1 MGQARILLADN
12 HEMVLQAFRKLLE
25 PEFEIIGTA
34 SDGRE
39 LVTSAL
45 ELRPDVI
52 VVDIGMPLFSGTEVG
67 RELKRLLPFTK
78 FIALAMSEDWEVAAK
93 AVKSWATAYL
103 LKKSAGSELVKAIR
117 ESLKGKSYVT
127 RVGPDMVDSSV
138 PDPRPVPD
146 KELTARQREVL
157 QLLSEGRTMKETA
170 AFLHVTPRTI
180 AFHKY
185 RIMEEFG
192 LKTNAD
198 LVRFAIREGVVSAY

>member
-1 MGQARILLADN
+1 
-12 HEMVLQAFRKLLE
+12 MVVEAFRKLLE
-25 PEFEIIGTA
+25 PEFEIVGSV
-34 SDGRE
+34 SDGQE
-39 LVTSAL
+39 LVRSAP

-52 VVDIGMPLFSGTEVG
+52 VVDIGMPLFSATEVV
-67 RELKRLLPFTK
+67 RELKRSLPFTK
-78 FIALAMSEDWEVAAK
+78 FIALAMNEDWEVAAN
-93 AVKSWATAYL
+93 AVKPWANVYL
-103 LKKSAGSELVKAIR
+103 LKKSAGTELAKAVR

-127 RVGPDMVDSSV
+127 RLGRDLQESTIRQS
-138 PDPRPVPD
+138 RPVQD
-146 KELTARQREVL
+146 KGLTARQREVL

-198 LVRFAIREGVVSAY
+198 LVRFAIREGVVSAF

>member
-1 MGQARILLADN
+1 MSRARILLADD
-12 HEMVLQAFRKLLE
+12 HSMVVDAFRKLLE
-25 PEFEIIGTA
+25 PEFEIVGTA

-52 VVDIGMPLFSGTEVG
+52 VVDIGMPLFSAIDVR
-67 RELKRLLPFTK
+67 RELKLLLPFTK
-78 FIALAMSEDWEVAAK
+78 FIALAMNEDWEVTAK
-93 AVKSWATAYL
+93 AVKPWATAYL
-103 LKKSAGSELVKAIR
+103 LKKSAGLELVRAIR
-117 ESLKGKSYVT
+117 ESLKGKTYVT
-127 RVGPDMVDSSV
+127 RLGRDPRESTIRK
-138 PDPRPVPD
+138 PRPVQD
-146 KELTARQREVL
+146 KGLTARQREVL

-170 AFLHVTPRTI
+170 AFLHVTPRTV

-198 LVRFAIREGVVSAY
+198 LVRFAIREGVVSAF

>member
-12 HEMVLQAFRKLLE
+12 HEMVLEAFRKLLE
-25 PEFEIIGTA
+25 PEFEIVGTA

-45 ELRPDVI
+45 ELRPEVI
-52 VVDIGMPLFSGTEVG
+52 VVDIGMPLFSGTETG
-67 RELKRLLPFTK
+67 RELKLLLPFTK

-117 ESLKGKSYVT
+117 ESLKGKSYVS
-127 RVGPDMVDSSV
+127 VGPDMADSSV

-170 AFLHVTPRTI
+170 AFLHVTPRTV